1 MNKLIYV
8 LLFFT
13 TQCFSETCSN
23 ESIAQWENKVKETI
37 KENTMERQS
46 AGLNMT
52 MAGSVKML
60 LSKNG
65 ALISQEIAQSTG
77 FGPLDKLMLI
87 TVSTTKLPELNCNT
101 DKNLTIIAPFNYQM

>member
-23 ESIAQWENKVKETI
+23 DSIAQWESKVKETI

-52 MAGSVKML
+52 MTGSVKML
-60 LSKNG
+60 LSKDG
-65 ALISQEIAQSTG
+65 VLIGSEVAQSTG
-77 FGPLDKLMLI
+77 FQPLDKLMLV
-87 TVSTTKLPELNCNT
+87 TVSNTKLPKLNCDV